1 MSLMLHRAA
10 MLRPSISAPTPPWQM
25 AAPSLTASNT
35 EISVDRADAPHSDGP
50 ITGYDLRYSTDEASW
65 IVESMSSDPQDITGL
80 SMGTEYFV
88 QTRATNAAGPG
99 PWSPSASVETTA
111 ITVPDAFEAGDW
123 SITSGDEE
131 ADVTINN
138 LPGDGGDAIIDIE
151 YRLDGGSWVSS
162 SGTSSFTISD
172 LTNDQEYDV
181 ALRAVN
187 SIGAGAA
194 SDTKSVTPEADEPA
208 GPDLTIGL
216 MAFWELG
223 EASGT
228 RNDSHGSNHLT
239 SVNAVDRAAGKVGDA
254 ASFTSASLQ
263 ELTIADN
270 TDLGYSGDFSFAAW
284 FYNGASQ
291 PMASKGSGAFGQNE
305 WSLGLAF
312 VSGQNLRGTVYQSG
326 GGSTAATVPTT
337 LSTNT
342 WYLAILT
349 YAASTRAI
357 TVSLNAGT
365 RATATLGGDPARKPQ
380 PFQLGRFNTGFMSGR
395 LDQVG
400 FWKRTLSPDEEAWLY
415 NSGNGRSYAEVAAS
429 GA

>member
-10 MLRPSISAPTPPWQM
+10 MLRPPVSAPTPPWQM
-25 AAPSLTASNT
+25 SAPSLTAGTT

-50 ITGYDLRYSTDEASW
+50 ITGYDLRYSTDETSW
-65 IVESMSSDPQDITGL
+65 TVEPMSSDPQDITGL
-80 SMGTEYFV
+80 SVGTEYFV
-88 QTRATNAAGPG
+88 QTRAINAAGPG
-99 PWSPSASVETTA
+99 PWSPSASVDTTVV
-111 ITVPDAFEAGDW
+111 TVPGAFEADDW
-123 SITSGDEE
+123 SIASGDEE
-131 ADVTINN
+131 ADVTINS
-138 LPGDGGDAIIDIE
+138 LPGDGGDTIIDIE

-162 SGTSSFTISD
+162 SGTSSFTISG
-172 LTNDQEYDV
+172 LTNGQEYDAV
-181 ALRAVN
+181 LRAVN
-187 SIGAGAA
+187 SVGSGAA
-194 SDTKSVTPEADEPA
+194 SDTKSVTPEVD
-208 GPDLTIGL
+208 GRDLTIGL
-216 MAFWELG
+216 KAFWELG

-228 RNDSHGSNHLT
+228 RNDSHGSNHLA
-239 SVNAVDRAAGKVGDA
+239 SVNAVGQAVGKVGDA
-254 ASFTSASLQ
+254 ASFTSASSQ

-270 TDLGYSGDFSFAAW
+270 ADLGYSGDFSFAAW

-291 PMASKGSGAFGQNE
+291 PMASKGSGAFAQNE

-312 VSGQNLRGTVYQSG
+312 VSGQSLRGTVYQSG
-326 GGSTAATVPTT
+326 GVSTAATVPTM
-337 LSTNT
+337 LSSNT

-349 YAASTRAI
+349 YTASTRAI

-365 RATATLGGDPARKPQ
+365 RATATLGGDPVRKSH

-400 FWKRTLSPDEEAWLY
+400 FWKRTLTTDEEAWLY